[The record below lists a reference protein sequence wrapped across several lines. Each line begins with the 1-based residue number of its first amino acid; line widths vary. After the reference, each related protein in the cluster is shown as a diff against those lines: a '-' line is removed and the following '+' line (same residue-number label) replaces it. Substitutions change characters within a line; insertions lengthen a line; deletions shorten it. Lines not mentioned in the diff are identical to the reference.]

1 MLGPKI
7 SATAIFFFGVL
18 LCSAPAL
25 AAGAEDPGAAATANT
40 NDAGET
46 AGQSPGNSATANGNS
61 ASSSQFAHELPFAAN
76 EGTMAES
83 ANTTALATSTYHQS
97 TGFLPGIR

>member
-40 NDAGET
+40 NDAGAT
-46 AGQSPGNSATANGNS
+46 AGQSSGNAAMAGSAA
-61 ASSSQFAHELPFAAN
+61 ASSQFAHELPFAAN

>member
-1 MLGPKI
+1 MFGPKI
-7 SATAIFFFGVL
+7 SATAIFFSGVL

-25 AAGAEDPGAAATANT
+25 AAGADDPGAAATANT
-40 NDAGET
+40 NDAT
-46 AGQSPGNSATANGNS
+46 TGQSSGNAAMTGGNT

>member
-1 MLGPKI
+1 MFGSKL
-7 SATAIFFFGVL
+7 SATAIFFSGVL

-25 AAGAEDPGAAATANT
+25 AAGADDPGAAATANT
-40 NDAGET
+40 NDPSAN
-46 AGQSPGNSATANGNS
+46 GQSSGNTAMASGNATA
-61 ASSSQFAHELPFAAN
+61 SSQFAHELPFAAN